1 MANRILKCAML
12 FIGVLL
18 LFLLLSPASSQA
30 QVTAT
35 ILAKSVPAG
44 GSVTISGTIAPGE
57 DLYITLAS
65 QRKFVPKEA
74 IGPKEKKRY
83 AKEGKKRGFT
93 TDLKVPYLAYVI
105 TNNPEALGTAKDKRY
120 GGAFFWK
127 GLYKTKMF
135 FLAKWDKISGLA
147 EKGYLGPIDTKGAWN
162 LFKFN
167 HENKFGFNTV
177 GKEATY
183 KGKIPIFARSVVTD
197 YSNLPYYW
205 NKGTSVSLDK
215 TTGKYSAT
223 FKTFRHT
230 FPETPFDVYVNGN
243 KVDTYT
249 VAKKGFWL
257 PLGYRYIN
265 PIVIIIGAILV
276 GWFFSLIGLSGGM
289 LMSAYQVLILK
300 TSGPVGINAANTL
313 KPSNFPI
320 VFFGSLAAMWT
331 YWWKEKRLVT
341 PLALAFGAGIFIGAF
356 ILGPPFSAKY
366 LPLAVYKH
374 WLAVVVVIMAIRL
387 TYEMTPRGLRGSRSR
402 GEVVKKYKEEY
413 AKAKAEGK
421 VMEMSK
427 VETVKPGWWRAEF
440 TFFGTKFTIYPILFG
455 VAGIFIGIVA
465 SCFGI
470 GGGFIL
476 VPTMT
481 MFAGLPMHLAVP
493 VSCVGTMFSGVSG
506 IAGYILRGYWPDPW
520 IMLGIIIGALI
531 GGWIGGKTQRYFTEM
546 QLKVAA
552 TVVMYFLFLRFTQ
565 TEIWI

>member
-1 MANRILKCAML
+1 MNNKMKKILYVA
-12 FIGVLL
+12 IVVLVAAL
-18 LFLLLSPASSQA
+18 VAIPATGNAVVQGSVSPKM
-30 QVTAT
+30 V
-35 ILAKSVPAG
+35 KAG
-44 GSVTISGTIAPGE
+44 DSVTISGTIAPGE
-57 DLYITLAS
+57 DLCITLAS
-65 QRKFVPKEA
+65 QRTFVPKAA

-83 AKEGKKRGFT
+83 AKEAKKRGFT
-93 TDLKVPYLAYVI
+93 TDLKTPYLMYVI
-105 TNNPEALGTAKDKRY
+105 TNNPEALGKVKDKRY

-147 EKGYLGPIDTKGAWN
+147 EKGYLGPIDTKGEWS

-167 HENKFGFNTV
+167 HEKKFGFNTV

-197 YSNLPYYW
+197 YLQLPYYW
-205 NKGTSVSLDK
+205 NKGTGVSLDK
-215 TTGKYSAT
+215 TTGKFSAT

-230 FPETPFDVYVNGN
+230 FPDTPFDVNVNGA
-243 KVDTYT
+243 KIDTYT
-249 VAKKGFWL
+249 VGKKGFWL

-265 PIVIIIGAILV
+265 PIVIVIGAILV

-320 VFFGSLAAMWT
+320 VFFGSMAAMWT
-331 YWWKEKRLVT
+331 YWWKEKRLIT
-341 PLALAFGAGIFIGAF
+341 TLALAFGAGIFIGAF

-387 TYEMTPRGLRGSRSR
+387 TYEMTPRGLRGSKSR
-402 GEVVKKYKEEY
+402 GEMVRKYKEEY

-421 VMEMSK
+421 ALEMSK
-427 VETVKPGWWRAEF
+427 VETVKPGWWTLEF

-455 VAGIFIGIVA
+455 LAGIFIGIVA

-481 MFAGLPMHLAVP
+481 MFAGLPMYLAVP

-506 IAGYILRGYWPDPW
+506 ISRYMLMGYWPDPW

>member
-1 MANRILKCAML
+1 MNKTRRSLYVAIVML
-12 FIGVLL
+12 AAGLVAIPAIGNAVVEGTV
-18 LFLLLSPASSQA
+18 SPKT
-30 QVTAT
+30 VR
-35 ILAKSVPAG
+35 AG
-44 GSVTISGTIAPGE
+44 DPVTIAGTIAPGE
-57 DLYITLAS
+57 DLCITLAS
-65 QRKFVPKEA
+65 QRTFVPKAA

-83 AKEGKKRGFT
+83 AREAKKRGFSVDT
-93 TDLKVPYLAYVI
+93 KVPYLMYVI
-105 TNNPEALGTAKDKRY
+105 TNNPDVLGKTKDKRY

-127 GLYKTKMF
+127 GLYGTKMF
-135 FLAKWDKISGLA
+135 FLAKWDKVSGLA
-147 EKGYLGPIDTKGAWN
+147 EKGYLGPIDTKGEWN
-162 LFKFN
+162 LFRFN

-183 KGKIPIFARSVVTD
+183 KGKIPIFARSAVTD
-197 YSNLPYYW
+197 YSQQPYYW
-205 NKGTSVSLDK
+205 NKGISVSLDK
-215 TTGKYSAT
+215 ATGKYSAT

-230 FPETPFDVYVNGN
+230 YPDTPFDVFVNGN
-243 KVDTYT
+243 KIDTYT
-249 VAKKGFWL
+249 VGKKGFWL
-257 PLGYRYIN
+257 PLGYRYLN
-265 PIVIIIGAILV
+265 PIVIIIGAIVV
-276 GWFFSLIGLSGGM
+276 GWFFSLVGLGGGM

-320 VFFGSLAAMWT
+320 VFFGSMAACWT

-341 PLALAFGAGIFIGAF
+341 ALALAFGVGIFIGAF

-374 WLAVVVVIMAIRL
+374 WLAVVVVVMAIRL
-387 TYEMTPRGLRGSRSR
+387 TYEMTPRGLRGSKSR

-421 VMEMSK
+421 ALEMSK
-427 VETVKPGWWRAEF
+427 VETVKPGWWTSDL
-440 TFFGTKFTIYPILFG
+440 TFFGTKFTIYPVLFG
-455 VAGIFIGIVA
+455 LAGIFIGIVA

-481 MFAGLPMHLAVP
+481 MFAGLPMYLAVP

-506 IAGYILRGYWPDPW
+506 ISRYMLMGYWPDPW
-520 IMLGIIIGALI
+520 IMLGIIVGALI
-531 GGWIGGKTQRYFTEM
+531 GGWIGGKTQRIFTEM
-546 QLKVAA
+546 QLKVVA
-552 TVVMYFLFLRFTQ
+552 TVVLYFLFLRFTQ